1 MFLNSR
7 IKKKSFQ
14 HKDHRDKSHVMS
26 TSAQQF
32 YLMTELSLEKDC
44 ITALNSQDIGTQTS
58 PNTGRGQKH

>member
-1 MFLNSR
+1 
-7 IKKKSFQ
+7 
-14 HKDHRDKSHVMS
+14 MS

-58 PNTGRGQKH
+58 PNTGRGQKHWYQ